1 MSFPNS
7 VSLFTILL
15 LSTTV
20 FFLPLHFTRDITAFL
35 FEYPLAMEE
44 KNNPFLHRDH
54 DPEEPS
60 SSSETAS
67 SYEEKAS
74 ASLGFEE
81 EYPSSQT
88 LSSEAGGLEVFAAE
102 QDTVSNTTDEED
114 NQEDE
119 LISPLKPSDS
129 IAHENHM
136 LPTRLDLCLKLK
148 DKFAEEPE
156 NCGDEKA
163 QPKSLDGV
171 GRADSETSSV
181 TEAGSGNE
189 RGRVTQENCSTQQEG
204 RRVVAM
210 SRQAAAD
217 LAKQIIPKVIHLLPA
232 CFRLHFTHCF
242 FLFSFQEV
250 EVLRCN
256 RR

>member
-1 MSFPNS
+1 MG
-7 VSLFTILL
+7 
-15 LSTTV
+15 
-20 FFLPLHFTRDITAFL
+20 
-35 FEYPLAMEE
+35 E
-44 KNNPFLHRDH
+44 KNNACPHRDH
-54 DPEEPS
+54 DPEDFS

-67 SYEEKAS
+67 SYEEKTS
-74 ASLGFEE
+74 AFLGFGE

-88 LSSEAGGLEVFAAE
+88 LSSEAGGLEVFATE
-102 QDTVSNTTDEED
+102 QDTVSKTTDEED
-114 NQEDE
+114 NQEDG
-119 LISPLKPSDS
+119 LRSPLKPSDC

-136 LPTRLDLCLKLK
+136 LPTRLDFCLKLE
-148 DKFAEEPE
+148 DKSAEEPE
-156 NCGDEKA
+156 SRGDEEA

-189 RGRVTQENCSTQQEG
+189 RGRVAQEKGSTQQEV

-232 CFRLHFTHCF
+232 CFCFLLCLLLFSLAFFFFFFFF
-242 FLFSFQEV
+242 FLP
-250 EVLRCN
+250 
-256 RR
+256 